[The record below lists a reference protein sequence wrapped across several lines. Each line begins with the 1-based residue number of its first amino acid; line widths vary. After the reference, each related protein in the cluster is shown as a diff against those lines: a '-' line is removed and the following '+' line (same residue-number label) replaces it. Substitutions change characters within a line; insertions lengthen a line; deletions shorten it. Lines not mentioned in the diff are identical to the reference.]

1 MYFGDH
7 APPHFHVEHQGEKA
21 TFDFSGDLLSG
32 TISSRTAKRL
42 IREWAVL
49 HRFELMVNW
58 RNIEQGRPISRIEPL
73 D

>member
-7 APPHFHVEHQGEKA
+7 APPHFHVEHRGEKA
-21 TFDFSGDLLSG
+21 TFDFGGDLLTG
-32 TISSRTAKRL
+32 NISSRTAKRL
-42 IREWAVL
+42 IRKWAVL

-58 RNIEQGRPISRIEPL
+58 RNIEQGRPLSRIEPL